1 MSLRQK
7 ARFFT
12 ICCVLLGN
20 ATLHKNSKAD
30 NFNVYLVFM
39 KNELDNK
46 SEKYGLPHNRW
57 QVFGDRIKTHFGKFL
72 LCGLILLI
80 FALPLFAVR
89 MYADMS
95 VATLYDKYKQELLTA
110 DEYSSAV
117 ATVTLVASALN
128 VVGFLVFAV
137 GLSGVVR
144 QVRQMAWSEP
154 VEFWKDFAVGVKQN
168 VGRYL
173 IVFFVLGVLN
183 AFDSVVM
190 QTNSDVW
197 SYIPLCLYV
206 FVVFPLALHMLV
218 QVAIYNHKFGDI
230 FATSAFLYVK
240 TLPISILFSVLFMS
254 HGLLDMVSVF
264 AVRYVCKMVFVLALP
279 IAVLA
284 WFLYVCSAL
293 DKYVNKQSYPQLVD
307 KGVWRL

>member
-1 MSLRQK
+1 MIL
-7 ARFFT
+7 
-12 ICCVLLGN
+12 
-20 ATLHKNSKAD
+20 
-30 NFNVYLVFM
+30 M
-39 KNELDNK
+39 KNELENK

-57 QVFGDRIKTHFGKFL
+57 QVFGDRVKTHFGKFL

-95 VATLYDKYKQELLTA
+95 VATLYAKYKKELLTA
-110 DEYSSAV
+110 EQYNGAV

-128 VVGFLVFAV
+128 VVGFLVLAV

-144 QVRQMAWSEP
+144 QVRRMAWSEP
-154 VEFWKDFAVGVKQN
+154 LEFWRDFAVGIKQN

-173 IVFFVLGVLN
+173 IVFFVLGLLN

-190 QTNSDVW
+190 QTRDDVL

-206 FVVFPLALHMLV
+206 FVVFPIALHMLV
-218 QVAIYNHKFGDI
+218 QVAVYNHKFGDI
-230 FATSAFLYVK
+230 FATSAFVYVK
-240 TLPISILFSVLFMS
+240 TLPVSILFSVLFMS
-254 HGLLDMVSVF
+254 YGLFDMVSSF
-264 AVRYVCKMVFVLALP
+264 AVRYVCKFVFVLALP
-279 IAVLA
+279 IGVLG

>member
-1 MSLRQK
+1 ME
-7 ARFFT
+7 
-12 ICCVLLGN
+12 
-20 ATLHKNSKAD
+20 
-30 NFNVYLVFM
+30 
-39 KNELDNK
+39 NEFENK

-57 QVFGDRIKTHFGKFL
+57 QVFGDRVKTHFGKFL

-110 DEYSSAV
+110 EQYNGAV

-128 VVGFLVFAV
+128 VVGFLVLAV

-154 VEFWKDFAVGVKQN
+154 LEFWRDFAVGIKQN
-168 VGRYL
+168 AGRYL
-173 IVFFVLGVLN
+173 IVFFVLGLLN
-183 AFDSVVM
+183 AFDAVVM
-190 QTNSDVW
+190 QTRNDVL
-197 SYIPLCLYV
+197 SYVPLCLYV
-206 FVVFPLALHMLV
+206 FILLPSALHMLV

-230 FATSAFLYVK
+230 FATSAFVYLK
-240 TLPISILFSVLFMS
+240 TLPVSILFSVLFMS
-254 HGLLDMVSVF
+254 YGLFDMISSF
-264 AVRYVCKMVFVLALP
+264 AVRYICKVLFVVLLP
-279 IAVLA
+279 IGILG

>member
-1 MSLRQK
+1 MIL
-7 ARFFT
+7 
-12 ICCVLLGN
+12 
-20 ATLHKNSKAD
+20 
-30 NFNVYLVFM
+30 M
-39 KNELDNK
+39 KNELENK

-57 QVFGDRIKTHFGKFL
+57 QVFGDRVKTHFGKFL

-110 DEYSSAV
+110 EQYNGAV

-128 VVGFLVFAV
+128 VVGFLVLAV

-144 QVRQMAWSEP
+144 QVRRMAWSEP
-154 VEFWKDFAVGVKQN
+154 LEFWRDFAVGIKQN

-173 IVFFVLGVLN
+173 IVFFVLGLLN

-190 QTNSDVW
+190 QTRDDVL

-206 FVVFPLALHMLV
+206 FVVFPIELHMLV
-218 QVAIYNHKFGDI
+218 QVAVYNHKFGDI
-230 FATSAFLYVK
+230 FATSAFVCVK
-240 TLPISILFSVLFMS
+240 TLPVSILFSVLFMS
-254 HGLLDMVSVF
+254 YGLFDMVSSF
-264 AVRYVCKMVFVLALP
+264 AVRYVCKFVFVLALP
-279 IAVLA
+279 IGVLG

-307 KGVWRL
+307 KGVWRLQNEK